1 MRLNCWLF
9 IVKASSLMTTGI
21 IIVLANTGLM
31 VVAGKYFLSIST
43 LRILEMKI
51 LPCKSKITNKLMTF
65 SNKSDYYFYG
75 RVDKCHCVKDTFGY
89 VTCNAPNKWNPLY
102 NTKYSGFQILIW
114 LDLYA
119 PLSAWKQTSN
129 IYSIWT
135 PEWKPLNSFS
145 FPYERL
151 SFKLS
156 ATQRGFLVNF
166 SIASSAL
173 QVRSAVRKRWH
184 RWQDNH
190 SLRMRVAR
198 AMSIPTS
205 PTRISFHSIKQ
216 TTAVWAGEWVHNR
229 HRIWEKG
236 LNLSVKYEQPEW
248 FVYTRP
254 QRVLGGPSSWVRVAL
269 ASKQPETHRHTG

>member
-1 MRLNCWLF
+1 
-9 IVKASSLMTTGI
+9 
-21 IIVLANTGLM
+21 
-31 VVAGKYFLSIST
+31 
-43 LRILEMKI
+43 
-51 LPCKSKITNKLMTF
+51 MTF
-65 SNKSDYYFYG
+65 PNKSDYYYYG
-75 RVDKCHCVKDTFGY
+75 RVDKCHCNVWRRLFGY
-89 VTCNAPNKWNPLY
+89 FACNASNKWNPLH
-102 NTKYSGFQILIW
+102 NTRYSHFQILIW

-119 PLSAWKQTSN
+119 PLSTWKQTSN
-129 IYSIWT
+129 IYSTW
-135 PEWKPLNSFS
+135 PSEWKPLNSFLFDMSVCHSNSASPREAFQS
-145 FPYERL
+145 F
-151 SFKLS
+151 
-156 ATQRGFLVNF
+156 F
-166 SIASSAL
+166 SLASPAL

-229 HRIWEKG
+229 HRIWENG
-236 LNLSVKYEQPEW
+236 LNLSVKCEQPEW

-254 QRVLGGPSSWVRVAL
+254 QRVPVGPSLWVRVAL